1 MYEIKKGVPLPPS
14 RQVGRGAKYPF
25 LEMEVGDS
33 FFHKLE
39 GEDVLVVQRRLS
51 AAAMHASRKTGRIFT
66 TRAFEEAVGVWRLPD
81 ASTPAEP
88 APTPE
93 PRPLAAKPQQ
103 PVVVNLR
110 KPRGRPRKV
119 VVHMEARA

>member
-33 FFHKLE
+33 FFHKLD
-39 GEDVLVVQRRLS
+39 GEDAATVQRRIYG
-51 AAAMHASRKTGRIFT
+51 AALYVGKKTGRVFT
-66 TRAFEEAVGVWRLPD
+66 TRLFEEAVGVWRLPD
-81 ASTPAEP
+81 ANTPAEP
-88 APTPE
+88 KPV
-93 PRPLAAKPQQ
+93 AAKPPQ

-119 VVHMEARA
+119 VVHMDARARA

>member
-33 FFHKLE
+33 FFHKLD
-39 GEDVLVVQRRLS
+39 GEDAGTVQRRIYG
-51 AAAMHASRKTGRIFT
+51 AALYVGKKTGRVFT
-66 TRAFEEAVGVWRLPD
+66 TRFFEEVVGVWRLPD
-81 ASTPAEP
+81 ADAPAAP
-88 APTPE
+88 APAPE
-93 PRPLAAKPQQ
+93 PRPVAAKPPQ

-110 KPRGRPRKV
+110 KPRGRPR
-119 VVHMEARA
+119 

>member
-14 RQVGRGAKYPF
+14 RQVGRGTKYPF

-33 FFHKLE
+33 FFHKLD
-39 GEDVLVVQRRLS
+39 GEDPSAAQRRLS
-51 AAAMHASRKTGRIFT
+51 VAAQYASKKTGRIFT
-66 TRAFEEAVGVWRLPD
+66 TRVFEEAIGVWRLPD
-81 ASTPAEP
+81 ANTPAEP
-88 APTPE
+88 
-93 PRPLAAKPQQ
+93 RPVAAKPPQ

-119 VVHMEARA
+119 VVHMDARARA